1 MSRGELGGKGTN
13 AMRTQAGLSAQD
25 CLFLGKHCFNSGALS
40 RSIEWFEE
48 AWVMA
53 GRCETALKG
62 LNEVASVWN
71 VFFMQRTPKVD
82 KPFML
87 FDK

>member
-1 MSRGELGGKGTN
+1 MNHCRKVSRGELGGKGTN
-13 AMRTQAGLSAQD
+13 SMRTEAGLSAQD

-53 GRCETALKG
+53 GR
-62 LNEVASVWN
+62 
-71 VFFMQRTPKVD
+71 
-82 KPFML
+82 
-87 FDK
+87 

>member
-1 MSRGELGGKGTN
+1 MSRGEIGGRGTN
-13 AMRTQAGLSAQD
+13 TMLTQAGLSAQD

-53 GRCETALKG
+53 GRC
-62 LNEVASVWN
+62 VANNAIRSWSPQQLLHVLL
-71 VFFMQRTPKVD
+71 
-82 KPFML
+82 ML
-87 FDK
+87 TLLIS

>member
-1 MSRGELGGKGTN
+1 MKYPFCYHNRKVTRGELGGKGTG

-25 CLFLGKHCFNSGALS
+25 CLFLGKHCFNAGALS

-53 GRCETALKG
+53 GR
-62 LNEVASVWN
+62 
-71 VFFMQRTPKVD
+71 
-82 KPFML
+82 
-87 FDK
+87 